1 MKTSQKVLSSVAGSM
16 LLVSGAGAAL
26 ANLQPNVAQADE
38 SAEPAGTVHEAGDY
52 TIRSAWLDAAESDY
66 VRVANVEG
74 SFAFN
79 QLGTTPNDEL
89 FNVFGTAVLSMCSKP
104 APELV
109 DAGEGTANFY
119 VNVSG
124 NMRQSLSLDV
134 SELDG
139 EQGVLMGCSCMTG
152 SPLGQAYVVGVPL
165 ASVVE
170 MADLE
175 DGVNTITAYG
185 ADGFGQPLPLR
196 YALEK
201 NALLVYQ
208 VNGQELRSEAGS
220 SLQLWMPE
228 TVANYFTRNIVEIQ
242 LTRED
247 SEPEVQQVDPCYRN
261 KINIANDADGCR
273 FAAGDQITF
282 EGVADDLGSPIE
294 AVEFSF
300 DGGSTW
306 TSCATDGATADK
318 WVNWSFTTSFED
330 AGDYRMIARAKTAD
344 GAVSPLT
351 ASLDFSVQ

>member
-1 MKTSQKVLSSVAGSM
+1 M
-16 LLVSGAGAAL
+16 
-26 ANLQPNVAQADE
+26 
-38 SAEPAGTVHEAGDY
+38 
-52 TIRSAWLDAAESDY
+52 
-66 VRVANVEG
+66 
-74 SFAFN
+74 
-79 QLGTTPNDEL
+79 
-89 FNVFGTAVLSMCSKP
+89 
-104 APELV
+104 
-109 DAGEGTANFY
+109 
-119 VNVSG
+119 
-124 NMRQSLSLDV
+124 
-134 SELDG
+134 
-139 EQGVLMGCSCMTG
+139 
-152 SPLGQAYVVGVPL
+152 
-165 ASVVE
+165 
-170 MADLE
+170 
-175 DGVNTITAYG
+175 
-185 ADGFGQPLPLR
+185 
-196 YALEK
+196 
-201 NALLVYQ
+201 YQ

-282 EGVADDLGSPIE
+282 EGVADDLGSPVE

-351 ASLDFSVQ
+351 ASRSTSACSNARSECRGRTAPCTPLQEGKRKNAMARTDSRRR